1 MASSGSLC
9 SGPPGRSHTVL
20 LVDDH
25 DLIRLGIESL
35 LRSMDGVSC
44 RVLQGRSIA
53 DARELCLA
61 EERIDLILLDLNV
74 HDAKGLQ
81 GLQAMREAFPA
92 IPVVVLTGTQDE
104 FVARQARSMGARG
117 YLLKSWSPARL
128 QESFRRLLSCPEKT
142 DEEEP
147 DDLAT
152 FAPASTPP
160 RQRIASLGARHV
172 EILELILSGCNN
184 REIASATGL
193 SVGTI
198 KNYVS
203 EILLTLDVR
212 SRGHLISLFH

>member
-1 MASSGSLC
+1 MQPAGALPSGVL
-9 SGPPGRSHTVL
+9 RTVL

-25 DLIRLGIESL
+25 DLIRLGIECL
-35 LRSMDGVSC
+35 LRTLDGISC

-53 DARELCLA
+53 EAKELCAA
-61 EERIDLILLDLNV
+61 EPRVDLMLLDLNV
-74 HDAKGLQ
+74 CDAKGLQ
-81 GLQAMREAFPA
+81 GLRVMRDAFPA

-104 FVARQARSMGARG
+104 FVVRQARSMGARG
-117 YLLKSWSPARL
+117 YLLKSWSPAQL
-128 QESFRRLLSCPEKT
+128 QEAFTRVLLHPAEAVGG
-142 DEEEP
+142 DL
-147 DDLAT
+147 DDLDAI
-152 FAPASTPP
+152 PASGVPP
-160 RQRIASLGARHV
+160 RQRIADLGMRHV

-203 EILLTLDVR
+203 DILLTLDVR

>member
-1 MASSGSLC
+1 MEP
-9 SGPPGRSHTVL
+9 SGPLPSGGVSRTVL

-25 DLIRLGIESL
+25 DLIRLGIECL
-35 LRSMDGVSC
+35 LRRLDGISC

-53 DARELCLA
+53 EAKDQCAA
-61 EERIDLILLDLNV
+61 EPQIDLILLDLNV
-74 HDAKGLQ
+74 CDAKGLQ
-81 GLQAMREAFPA
+81 GLRVMREAFPT

-104 FVARQARSMGARG
+104 FVVRQARAMGARG
-117 YLLKSWSPARL
+117 YLLKSWSPTRL
-128 QESFRRLLSCPEKT
+128 QNSFTRVLLHPAEAVGG
-142 DEEEP
+142 DP
-147 DDLAT
+147 ADLHAIP
-152 FAPASTPP
+152 PAGVPP
-160 RQRIASLGARHV
+160 RQRVAELGTRHV

-203 EILLTLDVR
+203 DILLTLDVR